1 MTAVDNFPISP
12 ELVKF
17 LKNCYPEVSIQ
28 DSPLYRYA
36 NCLDD
41 AILHFN
47 NSAMGITT
55 NDDEINFQEV
65 LTMLIHVRRSI
76 MKFNEILSDLNF
88 DYKREWEN
96 PGA

>member
-17 LKNCYPEVSIQ
+17 LKDWYPEVSIQ

-47 NSAMGITT
+47 NSAMGIQTSE
-55 NDDEINFQEV
+55 NEINFHEV

-76 MKFNEILSDLNF
+76 MKFNEILYDLNF
-88 DYKREWEN
+88 DYKSEWEN
-96 PGA
+96 PKA